1 MVRLLAHIFTPT
13 GAIRA
18 WASVLMVV
26 LGFGL
31 ALGLTIGYVVDQQ
44 HKADARWCALLGSL
58 ITPQPSTPPQSP
70 QEVRGRQVTEQIR
83 TLYRQLGCR

>member
-1 MVRLLAHIFTPT
+1 VVKLVHIFTPT

-18 WASVLMVV
+18 WATILMVI

-58 ITPQPSTPPQSP
+58 VTPQPTTPPATP
-70 QEVRGRQVTEQIR
+70 QEVRGRQITEQVR
-83 TLYRQLGCR
+83 TLYREMGCR